1 MKVSQHLSYD
11 SRHLI
16 GRGAFSNVYF
26 GQFKTIPVA
35 VKRFQK
41 SDTGDN
47 RVIEREAEI
56 LEGLNHDNVLHYI
69 CMEKNDDF
77 L

>member
-1 MKVSQHLSYD
+1 MKVSHSLSYD

-16 GRGAFSNVYF
+16 GRGAFSNVYL
-26 GQFKTIPVA
+26 GQFKDIPVA

-41 SDTGDN
+41 GDTGDD
-47 RVIEREAEI
+47 RVIEHEAEI
-56 LEGLNHDNVLHYI
+56 LKGLNHSHVLRYI